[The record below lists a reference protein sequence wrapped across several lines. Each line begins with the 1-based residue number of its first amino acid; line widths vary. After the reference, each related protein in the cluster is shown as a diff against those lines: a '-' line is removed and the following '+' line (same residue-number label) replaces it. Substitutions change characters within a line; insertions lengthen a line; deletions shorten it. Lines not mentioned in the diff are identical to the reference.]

1 MVFGKLFLMLCFATV
16 VISFASLLVYW
27 LFLICYLHKL
37 IIWAADHGLIKS
49 LLSFAS
55 SPFAMY

>member
-1 MVFGKLFLMLCFATV
+1 MVFGKLFSMPCFAV
-16 VISFASLLVYW
+16 VTISFASLLVYW

-37 IIWAADHGLIKS
+37 IIWAAGHGLIRS

-55 SPFAMY
+55 SPFAM